1 MNNATPEQETVMITA
16 AILHDRTQPLALEQV
31 ALERPKVG
39 EVRVKMI
46 AAGICRSDLS
56 VLDGTWDESL
66 PIVLGHEGAGVVVE
80 VGAGVSAPKV
90 GEHVALSWVTGCG
103 RCRRCAAGR
112 PALCEVESHHG
123 TLPDGTSRLRWR
135 GEPVNHWLAVSCF
148 AQEVVVPATQAITIT
163 PDADP
168 QVAALVGCAA
178 MTGIGAAIN
187 TARVSQGES
196 AVVFGC
202 GGVGLC
208 IVQGLRLAG
217 ATPII
222 AVDVSGAALE
232 LACAAGATHTLTAG
246 PEIVEQVKALTCGGV
261 EWAFEALGRQQT
273 IEQTFQ
279 TLERGGRAVIVGAPP
294 YQAPITINAS
304 DLVDSE
310 RALMGS
316 LYGSS
321 RPHLDAPR
329 LLALEAAGRI
339 DLASLITRRYPFAQI
354 NEAFDDLKGGLPG
367 RGVVTFEG

>member
-1 MNNATPEQETVMITA
+1 VSHANPESDTVTITA
-16 AILHDRTQPLALEQV
+16 AILHDRTQPLALEQIE
-31 ALERPKVG
+31 LQRPKAG
-39 EVRVKMI
+39 EVRVRMI
-46 AAGICRSDLS
+46 AAGVCRSDLS
-56 VLDGTWDESL
+56 VMDGTWEESL

-90 GEHVALSWVTGCG
+90 GDRVAFSWVTGCG
-103 RCRRCAAGR
+103 RCRHCASGR

-123 TLPDGTSRLRWR
+123 TLPDGTSRMSWK

-148 AQEVVVPATQAITIT
+148 AEEVVVPATQAITIS

-187 TARVSQGES
+187 TASVSQGAS

-208 IVQGLRLAG
+208 ILQGLRLAG
-217 ATPII
+217 ATPIL
-222 AVDVSGAALE
+222 AVDVSDAALE
-232 LACAAGATHTLTAG
+232 LAREAGATHTLKAG
-246 PEIVEQVKALTCGGV
+246 PDIVEQIKELTGGGV

-273 IEQTFQ
+273 IEQSFQ
-279 TLERGGRAVIVGAPP
+279 VLERGGRAVIVGAPP
-294 YQAPITINAS
+294 YEAPITINAS

-354 NEAFDDLKGGLPG
+354 NDALADLTKGLPG
-367 RGVVTFEG
+367 RGVVTFG